1 MCNMEYKNT
10 GYRIPKVNS
19 TSRNIQ
25 KIIYY
30 TFATLIWLKF
40 LLFHAWCYVYVTL
53 YIDKLSINSINK
65 V

>member
-1 MCNMEYKNT
+1 MCNMEFKNI

-30 TFATLIWLKF
+30 TFPTLIWLKF
-40 LLFHAWCYVYVTL
+40 LLFYAWCYVYVTL